1 MREIVDQYSKAC
13 PKFMKN
19 GPCGGVRN
27 GFCEVAGRGKCV
39 WVVIYETLGKDEFV
53 KIYE

>member
-1 MREIVDQYSKAC
+1 MEKPVPC

-27 GFCEVAGRGKCV
+27 GKCEIHEGKCV
-39 WVVIYETLGKDEFV
+39 WVENFRKIGKDIL
-53 KIYE
+53 KARR